1 MYLSNLILN
10 PRNRQVSIDKGNP
23 YELHR
28 SIMLAFPAF
37 NHEKER
43 VLFRLEMGLS
53 NQVLV
58 QSTIIPDW
66 TRLSV
71 GYLMKTP
78 EIKILDISLYLDQLC
93 RFRLRANPSK
103 RDTQSHK
110 RIGLYSEDERLEW
123 LFRKGEQ
130 HGFLIQPENVVVSD
144 SPWRQLSIPTSD
156 DGKKHQ
162 TTFNFVDFNGLLRV
176 KDPVRLIESLRQ
188 GIGPGKGFG
197 CGLLSLART

>member
-1 MYLSNLILN
+1 
-10 PRNRQVSIDKGNP
+10 
-23 YELHR
+23 
-28 SIMLAFPAF
+28 
-37 NHEKER
+37 
-43 VLFRLEMGLS
+43 
-53 NQVLV
+53 
-58 QSTIIPDW
+58 
-66 TRLSV
+66 
-71 GYLMKTP
+71 
-78 EIKILDISLYLDQLC
+78 
-93 RFRLRANPSK
+93 
-103 RDTQSHK
+103 
-110 RIGLYSEDERLEW
+110 LYSEDERLEW